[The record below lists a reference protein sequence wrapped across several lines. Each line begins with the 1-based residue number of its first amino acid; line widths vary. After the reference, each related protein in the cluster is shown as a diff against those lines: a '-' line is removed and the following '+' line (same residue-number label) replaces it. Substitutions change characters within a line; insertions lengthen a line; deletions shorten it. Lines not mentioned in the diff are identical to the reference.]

1 MVFKLISQPGDN
13 RFRNSTEG
21 WFVGI
26 VKLLKNS
33 LAIVIGFL
41 LVYSAMSVW
50 SGEAR
55 APATETT
62 IPDDPTLQSAGQ
74 QPSLTTPS
82 DPIHQV
88 ETSPL
93 ARRTAGTYHIVPRE
107 LVQDREFQTISRIVP
122 ESGISGTPVTLTCPG
137 LLPDQKVQVFLN
149 GEPVGVESLEVGHVS
164 IQLPDRLYGHVHVE
178 VVTDNTYYQR
188 LSGLNILRSN
198 PSSPYFSHPERISR
212 TTERL
217 DILWPVDMD
226 FDGDVDMITASSES
240 GYFAWLENLDGLG
253 NFGLPDVITPGTD
266 SLITAGVVDLDGDGD
281 KDIYAI
287 FASSSQFVWFE
298 NVNGI
303 GRFSA
308 PTPITT
314 IREPL
319 RWAECADLDGDGDMD
334 ILTTSG
340 TQTGVLSWY
349 ENLDGRGKF
358 SSEHIITRSP
368 QPFQWVSAGD
378 LNRNGDLDIL
388 AACVDQHEIAW
399 YVNMDGQCRFSR
411 PQVITNLVEGVA
423 RAVTADMNG
432 DQNMDVI
439 SVSSGDSK
447 IAWYRN
453 RDGRG
458 VFGNQVTIST
468 TATGARAVSAADLDA
483 DGDQDVLT
491 SSYSDGRIL
500 WFENAGE
507 GEFNTEHSITD
518 VDGTARFVQA
528 ADVDSDGDLDI
539 LGVSFTGDEIL
550 LFRQLSAFVG
560 NNVRTAIPREFRLRQ
575 NYPNPFNP
583 QTTIRYSL
591 PEASNVEL
599 VVMNAVGQEV
609 KTLVQRYEQAGFKS
623 VIWDGRD
630 GNGKSLG
637 SGVYFYRI
645 KAGHYQESKKM
656 ILIR

>member
-1 MVFKLISQPGDN
+1 M
-13 RFRNSTEG
+13 
-21 WFVGI
+21 GI

-33 LAIVIGFL
+33 LAIVIGSL

-50 SGEAR
+50 SGETQ
-55 APATETT
+55 APGDAT
-62 IPDDPTLQSAGQ
+62 IVLDNPTPQSEPQ
-74 QPSLTTPS
+74 LSSLKAPS
-82 DPIHQV
+82 DPINQV
-88 ETSPL
+88 KTFPL
-93 ARRTAGTYHIVPRE
+93 APTTAGTYHVISRE
-107 LVQDREFQTISRIVP
+107 LVRGREFKVISRIVP
-122 ESGISGTPVTLTCPG
+122 ESGIPGTNVTITCPEV
-137 LLPDQKVQVFLN
+137 LPDQDVQVFLN
-149 GEPVGVESLEVGHVS
+149 SEPVGVEALEAGQVS
-164 IQLPDRLYGHVHVE
+164 IQLPDRIYGHVHVE
-178 VVTDNTYYQR
+178 IVTDNVYYQR
-188 LSGLNILRSN
+188 LSGLNILR
-198 PSSPYFSHPERISR
+198 PKQSSPYFAHPEIISR

-217 DILWPVDMD
+217 DILWSIDMD
-226 FDGDVDMITASSES
+226 LDGDVDILTASSEN
-240 GYFAWLENLDGLG
+240 GYFAWLENLNGQG
-253 NFGLPDVITPGTD
+253 NFGLPNVVTPGTD
-266 SLITAGVVDLDGDGD
+266 SLITAGVVDLDADGD
-281 KDIYAI
+281 MDIYAI
-287 FASSSQFVWFE
+287 FASNSRFVWFE
-298 NVNGI
+298 NVTGM

-308 PTPITT
+308 PITIPA

-319 RWAECADLDGDGDMD
+319 RWAECADLDGDGDVD
-334 ILTTSG
+334 ILTAAG

-349 ENLDGRGKF
+349 ENIGGRGKF

-368 QPFQWVSAGD
+368 RPFQWVSAGD
-378 LNRNGDLDIL
+378 LNRNGYLDVL

-399 YVNMDGQCRFSR
+399 YVNVNGKCSFSS

-423 RAVTADMNG
+423 AAVTADMDG

-468 TATGARAVSAADLDA
+468 TATGARAVSVADLDA
-483 DGDQDVLT
+483 DGDPDVLT

-507 GEFNTEHSITD
+507 GEFNTEHTVTD
-518 VDGTARFVQA
+518 VDATARFAQA
-528 ADVDSDGDLDI
+528 TDVDSDGDLDI
-539 LGVSFTGDEIL
+539 LAVSFTGDEIL

-560 NNVRTAIPREFRLRQ
+560 NNVRTAIPRAFRLHQ

-609 KTLVQRYEQAGFKS
+609 NTLVQRYEQASFKS
-623 VIWDGRD
+623 VVWDGRD